1 MPIKIPSFMSA
12 IIYGAVFMPVFVSI
26 FKLLN
31 ANFAGQIA
39 LFVWSVIGFFL
50 PVLISTLDFGYIR
63 QEMKKGRPF
72 WGPWTKSQ
80 DFKEFYIPAWKR
92 IFVCFIAACISLLIL
107 KLIGIDLS

>member
-1 MPIKIPSFMSA
+1 MSA
-12 IIYGAVFMPVFVSI
+12 IICGAIILPVFVFI

-31 ANFAGQIA
+31 DSSASQIA

-50 PVLISTLDFGYIR
+50 PVFISTGDFGYIR
-63 QEMKKGRPF
+63 QEIKSGRSF
-72 WGPWTKSQ
+72 WGPWTKYQ